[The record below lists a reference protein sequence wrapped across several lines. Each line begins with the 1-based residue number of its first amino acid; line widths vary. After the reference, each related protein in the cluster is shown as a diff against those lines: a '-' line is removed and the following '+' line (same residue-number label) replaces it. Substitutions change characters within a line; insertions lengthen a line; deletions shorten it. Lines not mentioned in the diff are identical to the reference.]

1 MEIHEE
7 KLIHDW
13 MLSYLRRR
21 LSRDYKEINMN
32 PEGERKNEFRGHY
45 PDLIL
50 GNHGLVLAIVEVET
64 EGSITAEK
72 AQEWKALSGLG
83 VKLILMV
90 PRALKAKA
98 VELLWENS
106 IADKVAVGSYEI
118 NINMP

>member
-1 MEIHEE
+1 MEMNEE

-13 MLSYLRRR
+13 IVSHLRRK
-21 LSRDYKEINMN
+21 LSRDYKEININ
-32 PEGERKNEFRGHY
+32 LEGEKENEFRGHY

-64 EGSITAEK
+64 QGSITTEK
-72 AQEWKALSGLG
+72 AQQWKELSKGG
-83 VKLILMV
+83 VKLIVMV
-90 PRALKAKA
+90 PKALKAKA

-118 NINMP
+118 NISMP